1 MQIYMP
7 LTIFHSIPFDF
18 VFVYLA
24 VPLGLALITYYR
36 RMKVL
41 ETNINDV
48 VALYITLCILI
59 GLLRTRIS
67 DDIM

>member
-1 MQIYMP
+1 MP
-7 LTIFHSIPFDF
+7 LTIFRSIPFDF

-24 VPLGLALITYYR
+24 VPLGLALITHYR

-48 VALYITLCILI
+48 VALYITLRVLI

>member
-1 MQIYMP
+1 MP
-7 LTIFHSIPFDF
+7 LTIFHCVPFDF
-18 VFVYLA
+18 VFVYLV
-24 VPLGLALITYYR
+24 VPLGLAFITHYR

-48 VALYITLCILI
+48 VALYITLCVLI
-59 GLLRTRIS
+59 GLLRPRIS

>member
-1 MQIYMP
+1 MP

-18 VFVYLA
+18 VFVYL
-24 VPLGLALITYYR
+24 VVPPLGLAFITHYR

-48 VALYITLCILI
+48 VALYITLCVLI